1 MRRPMCES
9 KGGTYQV
16 GSELANWFL
25 NIWAHQTLLD
35 GCDCLFAME
44 MLKANEAEGEG
55 RISRGQ
61 WAKFYDEVLRQ
72 WIVAKFYDNGLWRI
86 LTAFVFPNTMFLPD
100 GCKLGSKSL
109 NPILQN
115 LRGRIGWYL

>member
-1 MRRPMCES
+1 MVECDGYVRWIKLKLRP
-9 KGGTYQV
+9 KAV
-16 GSELANWFL
+16 GHILW
-25 NIWAHQTLLD
+25 
-35 GCDCLFAME
+35 
-44 MLKANEAEGEG
+44 EG
-55 RISRGQ
+55 
-61 WAKFYDEVLRQ
+61 
-72 WIVAKFYDNGLWRI
+72 RI

>member
-1 MRRPMCES
+1 M
-9 KGGTYQV
+9 

-44 MLKANEAEGEG
+44 MPERARGEYHGDNG
-55 RISRGQ
+55 RSITT
-61 WAKFYDEVLRQ
+61 KYND
-72 WIVAKFYDNGLWRI
+72 DGLWRI

>member
-1 MRRPMCES
+1 
-9 KGGTYQV
+9 V

-44 MLKANEAEGEG
+44 MPERARGEYHGDNG
-55 RISRGQ
+55 RSFTT
-61 WAKFYDEVLRQ
+61 KFYDEVLRRSFTT
-72 WIVAKFYDNGLWRI
+72 KFYDNGLWRI

-115 LRGRIGWYL
+115 LRGRIG

>member
-1 MRRPMCES
+1 
-9 KGGTYQV
+9 V

-44 MLKANEAEGEG
+44 MPERARGEYHGDNG
-55 RISRGQ
+55 RISWGQ
-61 WAKFYDEVLRQ
+61 WAKYND
-72 WIVAKFYDNGLWRI
+72 DGLWRI
-86 LTAFVFPNTMFLPD
+86 LTAFVFPNTMFLLD